1 MPADL
6 GAAPGRS
13 INGFFQSRFLILTAA
28 VWHTCITLTVF
39 LVGAYRLLPNQI
51 DPAGLAM
58 TSDAADYQGDCILLV
73 YVLKNGGVLDWATW
87 PTQLHVRLYSLP
99 LVPLF
104 RWAGFNIVT
113 IEPLNLLY
121 YLVMLALVFKIGKTT
136 FDYESG
142 LVAAGIVAVWPSLLF
157 HTTQLL
163 RDPLLMVAVL
173 VMIYCVV
180 KCLNGDLSW
189 YRGLLLTLPT
199 GLAILTIRIVR
210 MPMWNL
216 LYVVI
221 AVAIILLLIRTVR
234 EKRIA
239 IGAAVFAAAM
249 IIALGIIPRFQ
260 SSVQNQQELT
270 IEGDQ
275 AQAHEALQELSLE
288 QQINVR
294 RRGFS
299 LRIDEEGNVVEV
311 TDGSNIDTDVR
322 FRTVGDLIR
331 YLPRALVV
339 GFFSPFPNMW
349 WNAGRQVGRGGK
361 WLSGFETLLTYVIE
375 CLALFG
381 LWRGRRKLAA
391 WFLFIVAGLGALSL
405 GIAVN
410 NIGALYR
417 LRYPFWVL
425 LVILGAGGGVGLF
438 RQKFLP
444 PVMKEPRF
452 PGAVLAVDDVNDR
465 LKLLL

>member
-1 MPADL
+1 MPADV

-13 INGFFQSRFLILTAA
+13 INRFFQSRFLILAAA
-28 VWHTCITLTVF
+28 VWHICITLTVF
-39 LVGAYRLLPNQI
+39 LVGRYRLLPNQI
-51 DPAGLAM
+51 DPVGLAM

-73 YVLKNGGVLDWATW
+73 YVLKNGGVLEWATW

-99 LVPLF
+99 LMVLF
-104 RWAGFNIVT
+104 RWAGFNILT
-113 IEPLNLLY
+113 IEPLNLIY
-121 YLVMLALVFKIGKTT
+121 YLAMLALVFKIGKTI

-163 RDPLLMVAVL
+163 RDPLVMLAVL

-180 KCLNGDLSW
+180 KCLSGDLSW

-199 GLAILTIRIVR
+199 VLAILTIRIVR
-210 MPMWNL
+210 LPMWYL

-221 AVAIILLLIRTVR
+221 AVAIILLLIRAVG

-249 IIALGIIPRFQ
+249 TIALIIIPRFQ
-260 SSVQNQQELT
+260 SSFQNQEQLM
-270 IEGDQ
+270 IEGG
-275 AQAHEALQELSLE
+275 AQDHEWLQELSLV
-288 QQINVR
+288 QQIEAR
-294 RRGFS
+294 RKGF
-299 LRIDEEGNVVEV
+299 LIRVDEEGNTFEV
-311 TDGSNIDTDVR
+311 TDGSNIDTDAR
-322 FRTVGDLIR
+322 FQTVGDLVR

-349 WNAGRQVGRGGK
+349 WKAGRQVGHGGRL
-361 WLSGFETLLTYVIE
+361 LSGMETLLTYVIE
-375 CLALFG
+375 GLALFG
-381 LWRGRRKLAA
+381 LWLGRRKLAA
-391 WFLFIVAGLGALSL
+391 WFLFIFAGLGALSL

-417 LRYPFWVL
+417 LRYPFWVM
-425 LVILGAGGGVGLF
+425 LVILGAGGAVGLL
-438 RQKFLP
+438 RQAFFQPAMNELSS
-444 PVMKEPRF
+444 V
-452 PGAVLAVDDVNDR
+452 
-465 LKLLL
+465 

>member
-6 GAAPGRS
+6 VAARGRS
-13 INGFFQSRFLILTAA
+13 VNRFFHSRFLILAAA
-28 VWHTCITLTVF
+28 VWHICITLTVF
-39 LVGAYRLLPNQI
+39 LIGRYRLLPNQI
-51 DPAGLAM
+51 DPVGLAM

-73 YVLKNGGVLDWATW
+73 YVLKNGRVLDWATW
-87 PTQLHVRLYSLP
+87 PTQFHVRLYSLP
-99 LVPLF
+99 LMLLF
-104 RWAGFNIVT
+104 RWVGFNILT

-121 YLVMLALVFKIGKTT
+121 YLAMLALVFMIGKTI

-142 LVAAGIVAVWPSLLF
+142 LVAAGMVAVWPSLLF

-163 RDPLLMVAVL
+163 RDPLLMLAVL

-180 KCLNGDLSW
+180 KCLSGDLSW

-199 GLAILTIRIVR
+199 VLAILTIRIVR
-210 MPMWNL
+210 MPMWHL

-221 AVAIILLLIRTVR
+221 AVAIILLLIRSVR

-249 IIALGIIPRFQ
+249 TISLVIIPRFQ
-260 SSVQNQQELT
+260 SSFQNQQELM
-270 IEGDQ
+270 IEGVQ
-275 AQAHEALQELSLE
+275 AREALQGLSLV
-288 QQINVR
+288 QQIEAR
-294 RRGFS
+294 RRAFP
-299 LRIDEEGNVVEV
+299 LRVDEEGNVIKV
-311 TDGSNIDTDVR
+311 TDGSNIDTDVTL
-322 FRTVGDLIR
+322 RTVGDLVR
-331 YLPRALVV
+331 YVPRALVV
-339 GFFSPFPNMW
+339 GLFSPFPNMW
-349 WNAGRQVGRGGK
+349 WKAGRQVGQGGR

-391 WFLFIVAGLGALSL
+391 WFLFIFAGLGALSL
-405 GIAVN
+405 GIVVN

-425 LVILGAGGGVGLF
+425 LVILGAGGAVGLF
-438 RQKFLP
+438 RQTFLQ

-452 PGAVLAVDDVNDR
+452 PGAVLP
-465 LKLLL
+465 